1 MEDNVLGGQ
10 DFTGGCS
17 ELYIC
22 LHKSDG
28 VVHACAVCVT
38 GSVIYLFIYYYYYYY
53 FFWGGQTCLNGNI
66 ICLDIYVLGQESR
79 TSFEGRTLQ
88 EDGPLLEDM
97 VSG

>member
-1 MEDNVLGGQ
+1 MCCVCNWQ
-10 DFTGGCS
+10 CDF
-17 ELYIC
+17 YIY
-22 LHKSDG
+22 
-28 VVHACAVCVT
+28 
-38 GSVIYLFIYYYYYYY
+38 IYYLF
-53 FFWGGQTCLNGNI
+53 FGVGWGWGQTCLNGNI